1 MRQKKSNLIYYIL
14 GAVLFAAVVF
24 AVVHEVP
31 MQVEHVETEIP
42 AAR

>member
-14 GAVLFAAVVF
+14 GAILVAAVVF

-31 MQVEHVETEIP
+31 MQVEHVETELSV
-42 AAR
+42 AR